1 MSKNVSYITA
11 EFFEKEK
18 EKITRWSKS
27 AIKGSEL
34 WKILGNGK
42 VGGYATDDL
51 HLTLFYGFDE
61 DRINIADIQ
70 KWISAVELEN
80 LEIEGVGS
88 FALPTQEYKI
98 IYLAIRDEN
107 GKIKKLNKKL
117 EKFPYFPKYLKS
129 KFIPHITIA
138 YVKKEFDED
147 TVIYSGP
154 KVLNVRKI
162 VYHTKSKLS

>member
-1 MSKNVSYITA
+1 MSKNISYITA
-11 EFFEKEK
+11 EFLEEEKE
-18 EKITRWSKS
+18 EIARWSKI
-27 AIKGSEL
+27 AIKNSGLYKVLE
-34 WKILGNGK
+34 NGK

-51 HLTLFYGFDE
+51 HLTLFYGLDE
-61 DRINIADIQ
+61 DRINVADIE

-80 LEIEGVGS
+80 LEIEGVES

-107 GKIKKLNKKL
+107 GKIKKLNKEL
-117 EKFPYFPKYLKS
+117 EKFPHFSRYLKS

-138 YVKKEFDED
+138 SVKKEFDKD

>member
-27 AIKGSEL
+27 VIKDSDL
-34 WKILGNGK
+34 CKILGNGK

-61 DRINIADIQ
+61 YRINIVDIQ
-70 KWISAVELEN
+70 KWISTTTLKKI
-80 LEIEGVGS
+80 EIEKVGA
-88 FALPTQEYKI
+88 FALPVQEYKI
-98 IYLAIRDEN
+98 IYLAIRDKN
-107 GKIKKLNKKL
+107 GKIKKLHKELKN
-117 EKFPYFPKYLKS
+117 FPHFPKYRRS

-138 YVKKEFDED
+138 FVNKEFNED
-147 TVIYSGP
+147 AVIYNGP
-154 KVLNVRKI
+154 KILNVRKI
-162 VYHTKSKLS
+162 VYHTKGKLS